1 MGKQQHSQSP
11 KCMEVN
17 IKQLVD
23 TTLVRILIFIN
34 QAVVDENLGRC
45 VCVCYWPQE
54 NMAITWVCSCDLILA
69 DVATSDFC
77 PIQ

>member
-1 MGKQQHSQSP
+1 MGKQQHIQSP
-11 KCMEVN
+11 RCMELN

-34 QAVVDENLGRC
+34 QAVVC
-45 VCVCYWPQE
+45 VCVCVFYWPQE
-54 NMAITWVCSCDLILA
+54 NMAFTRVCSCDLILA

-77 PIQ
+77 PIL